1 LLLDLDRLTRITQ
14 DFAPYLR
21 DYPELLKY
29 ADLLRRLL
37 DEREIVAPELL
48 AEHFEVLP
56 GVDLVVP
63 SVLMAS
69 GAVEAEDDF
78 WQKAEVEVIT
88 IEYGDE
94 PVLKRYEFEVATL
107 RVTEE
112 VLELEDVLEIA
123 NEAMKARTG
132 KELTLVW
139 QEIIKG
145 AWYKQSYVEIAN
157 QSLLPPYEVKKVAA
171 SLFRN
176 LSKELR
182 ISISKSNIAKA
193 FSQFTGKATK
203 AGLEIVRVPGA
214 AEQFVELL
222 GAGDA
227 LSLSQGVELAM
238 VRIPAGEFMM
248 GSLSVELEGQDNEK
262 PQHLVK
268 VPEFY
273 FGKYPVTQAQWRSIA
288 NLSAIN
294 QELNPDPS
302 TFKGDS
308 LPVETVSWLDVIEF
322 CARLSGYTGREYG
335 LPSEAEWEYACRANT
350 VTPFHFGETID
361 SQVAN
366 YNGGYVYG
374 RGQKGIDRSK
384 TIPVGSLNA
393 ANEYG
398 LHDMHGNVWEW
409 CQDHWHNNYQGAPE
423 NGSTWINTNASLN
436 NYKVMR
442 GGSWDTNPSYCRSA
456 IRNYSIPANR
466 INFVGFRV
474 VSRAMTS

>member
-1 LLLDLDRLTRITQ
+1 
-14 DFAPYLR
+14 
-21 DYPELLKY
+21 
-29 ADLLRRLL
+29 
-37 DEREIVAPELL
+37 
-48 AEHFEVLP
+48 
-56 GVDLVVP
+56 VV
-63 SVLMAS
+63 
-69 GAVEAEDDF
+69 
-78 WQKAEVEVIT
+78 T
-88 IEYGDE
+88 IEYSDE
-94 PVLKRYEFEVATL
+94 PVLERYEFEVATL
-107 RVTEE
+107 RMAENL
-112 VLELEDVLEIA
+112 LELQDVFKIA
-123 NEAMKARTG
+123 NEAMKAHVRE
-132 KELTLVW
+132 ELSALQ
-139 QEIIKG
+139 QEIIAG
-145 AWYKQSYVEIAN
+145 AWQRKGYAEIADKEGL
-157 QSLLPPYEVKKVAA
+157 STGHVSKIGAA
-171 SLFRN
+171 LFRS
-176 LSKELR
+176 LSQELR
-182 ISISKSNIAKA
+182 KTITKKNMVAV
-193 FSQFTGKATK
+193 FSQLAGKPTK
-203 AGLEIVRVPGA
+203 AELEIVRVRGA

-222 GAGDA
+222 GVGDA
-227 LSLSQGVELAM
+227 LSLSQGVEIAM

-248 GSLSVELEGQDNEK
+248 GSLSAELESQDNEK

-273 FGKYPVTQAQWRSIA
+273 FGKYPVTQAQWRPIA

-322 CARLSGYTGREYG
+322 CARLSRYTGREYV

-350 VTPFHFGETID
+350 VTPFHFGETFD
-361 SQVAN
+361 PQVAN

-423 NGSTWINTNASLN
+423 NGSAWIDTNADEG
-436 NYKVMR
+436 NYKVLR
-442 GGSWDTNPSYCRSA
+442 GGSWDSNPSYCRSA
-456 IRNYSIPANR
+456 ARSLDYPESR
-466 INFVGFRV
+466 DDSVGFRV